1 MFVLSDPVP
10 SSLSCPSCHA
20 SRLRPCGELLFGR
33 PYQQIL
39 VACLACERVFTYT
52 KLTPGVPLIETPLVH

>member
-1 MFVLSDPVP
+1 
-10 SSLSCPSCHA
+10 
-20 SRLRPCGELLFGR
+20 LFGR